1 MSIQG
6 SVNQLLGITGV
17 LAGIAKNSQKKQN
30 KPEASKNQKNI
41 SKQESTINPTP
52 TKRIVINPYITAK
65 KSLETEGSNKIL
77 QQQIQAQRR
86 KDKGDL

>member
-6 SVNQLLGITGV
+6 SINQLLGITGV
-17 LAGIAKNSQKKQN
+17 LAGIAKNPQKKQN
-30 KPEASKNQKNI
+30 KSEMSQNQKNI
-41 SKQESTINPTP
+41 SKQESTINPT
-52 TKRIVINPYITAK
+52 KRIVINPYIKAK

-77 QQQIQAQRR
+77 QQQTQAQSR

>member
-6 SVNQLLGITGV
+6 SINQLLGITGI
-17 LAGIAKNSQKKQN
+17 LAGIVKNPQKKQN
-30 KPEASKNQKNI
+30 KSEISQNQKNI
-41 SKQESTINPTP
+41 SKQESTVAP
-52 TKRIVINPYITAK
+52 TKRIIVNPYIKAK

-77 QQQIQAQRR
+77 QQQTQAQRR

>member
-6 SVNQLLGITGV
+6 SINQLLGITGV
-17 LAGIAKNSQKKQN
+17 LAGIAKGPQKKQN
-30 KPEASKNQKNI
+30 KSEIPQNQKNI
-41 SKQESTINPTP
+41 SKQESTVAP
-52 TKRIVINPYITAK
+52 KRIIVNPYIKAK

-77 QQQIQAQRR
+77 QQQSQAQRR

>member
-6 SVNQLLGITGV
+6 SINQLLGITGV

-30 KPEASKNQKNI
+30 KSEASQNQKNI

-65 KSLETEGSNKIL
+65 KSLETEGSNRIL
-77 QQQIQAQRR
+77 QQQTQALRR
-86 KDKGDL
+86 KDKGDI

>member
-6 SVNQLLGITGV
+6 SINQLLGITGV
-17 LAGIAKNSQKKQN
+17 LAGIAKNFQKKQN
-30 KPEASKNQKNI
+30 KSDISQNQKNI
-41 SKQESTINPTP
+41 SKQESTPTP

-77 QQQIQAQRR
+77 QQQTQTQRR